1 MRLDDLEESQHVEDR
16 RGGGFGGRSIGIGTI
31 ALVLVAMYF
40 GVDPQLV
47 LNLAQQ
53 AQPVAESPQRPEQS
67 QDPKVKFVS
76 QVLWSTEKIW
86 QQQFSASR
94 RQYTAPNLQLFS
106 GMTSTACG
114 QGQSAM
120 GPFYCPADQKVY
132 IDLSFYQ
139 ELQDR
144 FKAPGDFAQAY
155 VIAHE
160 VGHHVQNLLGTS
172 SKVQQARQ
180 QAGSEA
186 ASNPNLRA
194 DRIAWLEADDPEPA
208 LQAYFSLMAEV
219 QQMAN
224 RHLMMGLATYETHFA
239 LYPAGSNG
247 YATHIDQFRQ
257 HATQIPSGVRSL
269 TAIIYLN
276 EDWPEQAGGALRLYL
291 DEHHQPPEQ
300 DARHLDILPLGGRLV
315 LFLSA
320 RFWHQVLPAIQPRV
334 SVTGWFKTR

>member
-16 RGGGFGGRSIGIGTI
+16 RGGGFGGRSIGIGSI

-172 SKVQQARQ
+172 AKVQQARQ

-186 ASNPNLRA
+186 ASNAYSVKLELQA
-194 DRIAWLEADDPEPA
+194 DCYAGVWAYYADQQYHVLEAGDVEEA
-208 LQAYFSLMAEV
+208 LQAA
-219 QQMAN
+219 
-224 RHLMMGLATYETHFA
+224 
-239 LYPAGSNG
+239 
-247 YATHIDQFRQ
+247 
-257 HATQIPSGVRSL
+257 
-269 TAIIYLN
+269 TAIGDDALQK
-276 EDWPEQAGGALRLYL
+276 QAQGYVVPDSFTHGS
-291 DEHHQPPEQ
+291 
-300 DARHLDILPLGGRLV
+300 
-315 LFLSA
+315 SA
-320 RFWHQVLPAIQPRV
+320 QRV
-334 SVTGWFKTR
+334 YWFKQGLQSGDLNQCNTFNS